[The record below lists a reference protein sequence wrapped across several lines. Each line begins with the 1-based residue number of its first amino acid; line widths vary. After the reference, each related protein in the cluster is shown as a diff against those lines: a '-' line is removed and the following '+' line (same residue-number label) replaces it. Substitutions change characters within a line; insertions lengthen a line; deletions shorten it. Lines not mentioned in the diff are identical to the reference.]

1 MGFAYMIKL
10 LYLKGR
16 KNMKRFITVLSGLL
30 VLPAFAEIAPVYYED
45 DFIEYTDDVVDVDD
59 VVEKDKSTTQSVSK
73 TLPRTTINRSSAR
86 AISAGGATTSSR
98 VNTSSRAVAANPRAT
113 VARSTTSRVAARGA
127 TTPTATRVSA
137 RSATSA
143 RPVTARVGVGGN
155 VMAGGRTVTAATVK
169 TLNDSNT
176 KYNSTTVGAD
186 TAARV
191 GLTGRR
197 AAARMS
203 VPVSTVNV
211 VAQEDVD
218 NAAKNMNA
226 LAELTELCKS
236 QYAACMDNYCN
247 VLDDNQGRCSCS
259 KNVKNY
265 EKTEQALKAATEQF
279 QDVIQNIKY
288 IGLSGEQIESLF
300 AETEAEVAMRS
311 NTDKSQLKT
320 SLDSIRR
327 KIVDVS
333 SPSASSYEPATSM
346 SFDLSGLLNADF
358 TGGFDLSS
366 FFNSANQKS
375 TTSVTNQR
383 GDQLYKS
390 AANRCK
396 TQVLDNCVI
405 QGVESNVINNSYD
418 LEIDK
423 QCVIYERSLNEAN
436 DEMRNN
442 VRNASTILQ
451 QARLM
456 LAQNRNSYDLRGCVA
471 AIDACMQDEYVCGSD
486 YELCLDPTGKYISD
500 GEIIIGSTPGVSGGM
515 YANEK
520 DINDNST
527 TPDSNYLNDWVS
539 GGMYELYQAWN
550 YEGNNKVGMA
560 VTPNCS
566 DTGSKKCT
574 IKSAWGMGLSENL
587 GGYLDAALTQWKASF
602 KNDKSRKASVT
613 SQDMATYLLEKIG
626 YIDEKDKPHGMC
638 ASVMKQCQDYTYTT
652 ERSKRTYRPDNEVV
666 RRYLASTLTKIKF
679 QQDELLSSY
688 VEDCRSDVTSCL
700 SSNGYDESN
709 VYTTASQTAVNACRA
724 YIQTC
729 MSVGGW
735 KPSDNT
741 KLTLR
746 QMSDWV
752 GSILTSCPEGYYFKE
767 SGATGGDWSS
777 GCHVCEPALLIVA
790 TDKRTFV
797 KTGKASGTGVVPVVA
812 QGKDFWLDK
821 TTYETDS
828 AAAIDSAIYSLSSAT
843 EGGFFIGNQQYRV
856 VKQKGAY
863 IDDEISRCGS
873 LSSGAC
879 GLGGGGGTKD
889 CCYSGSCKVENSV
902 CTEATY
908 PGQYSTTEEGLAN
921 AVIDTESAG
930 GTVTSCS
937 CPSGYTQVTHTYTT
951 DGSGYKKGEKRVFCV
966 FTPETKSAQ

>member
-1 MGFAYMIKL
+1 
-10 LYLKGR
+10 
-16 KNMKRFITVLSGLL
+16 MKRFITVLSGLL

-127 TTPTATRVSA
+127 TMPTATRVSA
-137 RSATSA
+137 RSATSV

-405 QGVESNVINNSYD
+405 QGVESNVIVNSYD

-515 YANEK
+515 YANEEPIT
-520 DINDNST
+520 DTST
-527 TPDSNYLNDWVS
+527 DKTYLNNWVS

-560 VTPNCS
+560 VIPNCGKS
-566 DTGSKKCT
+566 TGSSPDCT

-602 KNDKSRKASVT
+602 KNKKTRAASVT

-652 ERSKRTYRPDNEVV
+652 EKSKRTYQPDNEVV
-666 RRYLASTLTKIKF
+666 RQYLASTLTKIKS

-752 GSILTSCPEGYYFKE
+752 GSILTTCPEGYYFKE

-797 KTGKASGTGVVPVVA
+797 KTGTSGTS
-812 QGKDFWLDK
+812 GKDYWLDDTAYK
-821 TTYETDS
+821 TNS
-828 AAAIDSAIYSLSSAT
+828 AAAIDSAIYNLSSAT
-843 EGGFFIGNQQYRV
+843 VDGFFIGNQQYRV
-856 VKQKGAY
+856 VKRPGAY
-863 IDDEISRCGS
+863 IDSEIAMCGFK
-873 LSSGAC
+873 SGSNCVAT
-879 GLGGGGGTKD
+879 GSANTPPD
-889 CCYSGSCKVENSV
+889 CCYSGSCDISGSS
-902 CTEATY
+902 CTAATY
-908 PGQYSTTEEGLAN
+908 PGQYSTTEEDLASS
-921 AVIDTESAG
+921 VINTESAG

-937 CPSGYTQVTHTYTT
+937 CPSSYTQVTHTYTT